1 MRPSEYL
8 AKDVQLPSNPIY
20 RMLTPGQR
28 QEADAVIKAGFELIG
43 SQLDE
48 NYREMTP
55 DAVNAVSVLQ
65 GFLCA
70 FIEHTMNPALIRE
83 RMEMLQAAGAIR

>member
-8 AKDVQLPSNPIY
+8 ERDRKNPMNPIY

-28 QEADAVIKAGFELIG
+28 TEAETVIKAGFDLIG
-43 SQLDE
+43 SRMDE
-48 NYREMTP
+48 DYKDMTP
-55 DAVNAVSVLQ
+55 DAVNAMSVLQ

-70 FIEHTMNPALIRE
+70 FIEHAMNPALIRE
-83 RMEMLQAAGAIR
+83 HMEAMA